1 MSISR
6 NMLEAIVGPQFDH
19 HLLEE
24 LREVFPPVT
33 PIPTDTVS
41 QIMYTAGQRSVVEW
55 LTKRMEDELNEKV
68 FKKGALNLQLNQ

>member
-1 MSISR
+1 
-6 NMLEAIVGPQFDH
+6 MLEAIVGPQFDH

-55 LTKRMEDELNEKV
+55 LTKRMEDER
-68 FKKGALNLQLNQ
+68 

>member
-1 MSISR
+1 
-6 NMLEAIVGPQFDH
+6 MLEAIVGPQFDH

-55 LTKRMEDELNEKV
+55 LTKRMEDNRNES
-68 FKKGALNLQLNQ
+68 A

>member
-55 LTKRMEDELNEKV
+55 LTKRMEDER
-68 FKKGALNLQLNQ
+68 